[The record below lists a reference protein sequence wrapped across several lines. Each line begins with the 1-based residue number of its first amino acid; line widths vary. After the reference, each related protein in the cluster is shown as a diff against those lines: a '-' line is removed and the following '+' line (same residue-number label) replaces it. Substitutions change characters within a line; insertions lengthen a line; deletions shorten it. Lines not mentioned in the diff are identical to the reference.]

1 MGPRVRFAP
10 SPTGYLHIG
19 GARTALFNWLWAR
32 RHGGVFVL
40 RIEDTD
46 RERSSIESVRAIL
59 DGLRW
64 LGLDWDEGPEVGG
77 AYGPYFQME
86 RLEIYRAH
94 AERLIREG
102 KAYRCYCT
110 KEELDALR
118 EAAQARGEQFR
129 YPGTCRERED
139 RPDLPHVVRIKMP
152 TEGATTF
159 EDVVRGTITTPHE
172 TLQDEVILRGDGV
185 PLYNF
190 GAVVDDA
197 TMEITLVARGDDHI
211 NNTARQIL
219 IFQALGYEPP
229 RYAHLP
235 MILGPDKKRLS
246 KRHGAVSVTWY
257 REQGYLPHAMVNYL
271 ARLGWSW
278 DDKTEIFSRE
288 ELLERFDFDRV
299 GKSPAIFDAEKLA
312 WINQHWMKESS
323 DAVLAGYLVDFL
335 KARGIEAE
343 PDEKLL
349 KIVAAYKPRVKTLA
363 EMADRARVFYSRGV
377 PEFDEKAKKKFL
389 VPANREVLVAVR
401 EQLAA
406 MEAVDEE
413 ALEAWMRSYA
423 AERGVGLG
431 KVAQPVR
438 VALVG
443 GTASPGLFETVAM
456 IGREESI
463 RRLDEAVARIDE
475 AA

>member
-1 MGPRVRFAP
+1 MG
-10 SPTGYLHIG
+10 G
-19 GARTALFNWLWAR
+19 
-32 RHGGVFVL
+32 
-40 RIEDTD
+40 D
-46 RERSSIESVRAIL
+46 
-59 DGLRW
+59 
-64 LGLDWDEGPEVGG
+64 
-77 AYGPYFQME
+77 YGPYFQME
-86 RLEIYRAH
+86 RLDLYREH
-94 AERLIREG
+94 AERLIAEG
-102 KAYRCYCT
+102 KAYRCYCS
-110 KEELDALR
+110 KEELDQLR
-118 EAAQARGEQFR
+118 EEARAHGEQFR
-129 YPGTCRERED
+129 YPGTCRNRSDAPD
-139 RPDLPHVVRIKMP
+139 RPHVVRIKMP

-159 EDVVRGTITTPHE
+159 EDVVRGTITTPHD
-172 TLQDEVILRGDGV
+172 TLQDEVILRADGV

-219 IFQALGYEPP
+219 MFRALGYEPP
-229 RYAHLP
+229 KFAHLP
-235 MILGPDKKRLS
+235 MILGTDRKRLS

-257 REQGYLPHAMVNYL
+257 RDEGYLPHAMVNYL

-278 DDKTEIFSRE
+278 DDKTEVFSRE

-312 WINQHWMKESS
+312 WLNQHWMKETS
-323 DAVLAGYLVDFL
+323 DVVLAGYLVDFL
-335 KARGIEAE
+335 KARGIDAA
-343 PDEKLL
+343 PDERLQR
-349 KIVAAYKPRVKTLA
+349 IVHAYKPRVKTLK
-363 EMADRARVFYSRGV
+363 EMADRAEVFYTRGV
-377 PEFDEKAKKKFL
+377 PEFDEKARRKFL
-389 VPANREVLVAVR
+389 TPENRERLRAVR
-401 EQLAA
+401 DQLGA

-413 ALEAWMRSYA
+413 ALEAWMREYA
-423 AERGVGLG
+423 ATLGVGLG

-463 RRLDEAVARIDE
+463 RRLDEALALIDE